1 MFYNDDFRADMPYGF
16 DNDIDINITNQNV
29 NSNMN
34 MNEMSAPMMG
44 GCQSVGCPIIEPMRE
59 RCVYRNIVHEVPQ
72 E

>member
-1 MFYNDDFRADMPYGF
+1 MFYNDDFRTDMPYGL

-29 NSNMN
+29 NSNV
-34 MNEMSAPMMG
+34 NEMSASMMG
-44 GCQSVGCPIIEPMRE
+44 GCQSVGCPIVEPMHE

>member
-1 MFYNDDFRADMPYGF
+1 MFYNDDFRADMPYGL

-44 GCQSVGCPIIEPMRE
+44 GCQTVGCPIVEPMHE

-72 E
+72 V

>member
-1 MFYNDDFRADMPYGF
+1 MFYNDDFRADMPYGL

-29 NSNMN
+29 NSNI
-34 MNEMSAPMMG
+34 NEMSAPMMG
-44 GCQSVGCPIIEPMRE
+44 GCQTVGCPIVEPMHE

>member
-1 MFYNDDFRADMPYGF
+1 MFYNDDFRVDMPYGL

-44 GCQSVGCPIIEPMRE
+44 GCQTVGCPIIEPMHE

-72 E
+72 V

>member
-1 MFYNDDFRADMPYGF
+1 MFYNDDFRADMPYGL

-34 MNEMSAPMMG
+34 MNEMSDPMMG
-44 GCQSVGCPIIEPMRE
+44 GCQSVGCPIVEPMHE

-72 E
+72 V

>member
-1 MFYNDDFRADMPYGF
+1 MFYNDDFRADMPYGL

-44 GCQSVGCPIIEPMRE
+44 GCQTVGCPIIEPMHE

-72 E
+72 V

>member
-1 MFYNDDFRADMPYGF
+1 MFYNDDFRADMSYGL

-44 GCQSVGCPIIEPMRE
+44 GCQTVGCPIVEPMHE

>member
-1 MFYNDDFRADMPYGF
+1 MFYNDDFRVDMPYGL

-44 GCQSVGCPIIEPMRE
+44 GCQSVGCPIVEPMCE

>member
-1 MFYNDDFRADMPYGF
+1 MFYNDDFRADMPYGL

-44 GCQSVGCPIIEPMRE
+44 GCQSVGCPIIEPMHE

-72 E
+72 V